1 MQGQRKRFLVPQPD
15 EAMDGLVAALDKP
28 REQQGLAA

>member
-1 MQGQRKRFLVPQPD
+1 MRIMMVTQLD